1 LHFCCSLVVKE
12 SDNVRKGIIA
22 LRLAAL
28 LGSRYLCRFLS
39 RGGCALH
46 TFEQTG
52 PGVGALGFGAL
63 SALGRSLLCLL
74 LGIFLF
80 VPGLMKPKEL
90 LVPLLAG
97 AIGIGAGIGGLWRN
111 RKNRKTPFETSA
123 ALLFKSIGS
132 IASVD
137 GIRILFSDLCM
148 MLSSENIAYENFE
161 GVFIS
166 RDLYLFTYGEKA
178 LLLQKKDLT
187 DADPCA
193 FEDFLA
199 EKFKVLYR
207 I

>member
-1 LHFCCSLVVKE
+1 MEARSFIFQLSAYDE
-12 SDNVRKGIIA
+12 
-22 LRLAAL
+22 AAL
-28 LGSRYLCRFLS
+28 LSQTAGLLEKRTEHLS
-39 RGGCALH
+39 RIRY
-46 TFEQTG
+46 
-52 PGVGALGFGAL
+52 PGLWKHADRFNPKRKDKKPHPIL
-63 SALGRSLLCLL
+63 SRLLSLLCLL

-132 IASVD
+132 IAPED
-137 GIRILFSDLCM
+137 RIRILFSDLCM